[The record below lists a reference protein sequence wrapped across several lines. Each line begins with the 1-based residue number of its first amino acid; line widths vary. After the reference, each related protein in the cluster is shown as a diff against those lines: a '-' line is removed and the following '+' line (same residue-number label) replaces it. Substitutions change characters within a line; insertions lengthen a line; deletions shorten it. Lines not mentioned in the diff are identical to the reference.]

1 MIFFFLLAFKVNEF
15 KKSLQVSSCEDTESV
30 KVSNSKSLKSV
41 KVSGS
46 DNLNT
51 ISCKQSSKLVSS
63 LESSLEQLS
72 LKSTKTFSILKEHL
86 YNQLHFSENQ
96 KCEFTRLDQGDFG
109 CFKKLNFSETSS
121 PSTPLYL
128 NTQYESTKLSDEIQS
143 IERDLN
149 YNTTNMSRTRRLNR
163 NSLRAL
169 SGSDTEDDASFSSN
183 RVKLKRNKASDV
195 LTHLN
200 SSGEKISSESHSD
213 VYISSNHNNV
223 ARSVLAS
230 SSSSSK
236 VTGANYLHTSTPTGF
251 CDLYQRNSA
260 SSSQANISAV
270 QNFFYIITLRWL
282 LWRYIYLKIITIVN
296 FDVWLLSRLC
306 RRRRV
311 IIVLLLPLLLYLLYS
326 KRKRP
331 KVQNRH
337 LPNMTVLSSLW
348 GIPSFFSN
356 IFIPEKTTSFTSQT
370 TSHSVDSKIKSDTSL
385 TKQDIEL
392 LTIKTLDARFS
403 ELAKKIQTPQDLKLC
418 NCKSFRGRVVVFDS
432 LNTKMKD
439 FEEKLSALS
448 GLKKCCDEKWTVADF
463 TTSIEKHLVTAFRNV
478 MAGEKNTDSPYYF
491 FHQWLNSKF
500 IDPNKL
506 SAEIHAAFEKMK
518 MQQSSD
524 IKLDQNSMNVV
535 KSVVQHYV
543 ETLKANL
550 TPVSSAK
557 ITYDNSLTHQDMK
570 RIVKEVSGC
579 TLLYKPRGSVL
590 STRCSESY
598 VEKNGKFMLL
608 GVPLWSEENSPR
620 TAIQPDVQPGK
631 CWAFK
636 GSQGYLVI
644 QLSYTIYP
652 TGFTLEH
659 IPVSLSPSGSIDSAP
674 KDFSV
679 WGLASENDFE
689 GTLLGTYTFEIDG
702 DLIASYFESEMNSS
716 RAKRGGGGSR
726 YFKHPAPGGSRTMN
740 RSDKRKSPSNDQY
753 DLRSFIKSKE
763 GREFLEDIDAS
774 APDTSNRKLSWA
786 EQIEA
791 AEKAYED
798 TSVDSPMKSLSVV
811 SPEKRKNYSASATQ
825 DRFKEVEISPHS
837 KSGKKRQRNRE
848 QVLDLVQLSPS
859 LDGVKRRL
867 GWNRKN
873 FPDDVSTTSSSTM
886 CSSDNDSDR
895 SNKQYET
902 DPVVL
907 ERRQKQINYGKN
919 TKGYKLYLE
928 AIPKHKRTPDH
939 IFTPKKHVKYSRRSW
954 DCQIKIWRKRLH
966 EWDPKSDSEEEEDAD
981 VDLSDMVG
989 MIQE

>member
-270 QNFFYIITLRWL
+270 QNSSILSTLRWL

-326 KRKRP
+326 LLGSSSELSSRSLDVISSSASAFASSLYSLLIFPFKQFTFQEETAKGAESSFC
-331 KVQNRH
+331 
-337 LPNMTVLSSLW
+337 PNDDSVLSSLW

-403 ELAKKIQTPQDLKLC
+403 ELAKKIQTPQDLKTEAMNALQKEIADLHLQF
-418 NCKSFRGRVVVFDS
+418 KSLSSSIQLLEKNIQNTDKGRVVVFDS

-524 IKLDQNSMNVV
+524 IKLVQNSMNVV

-570 RIVKEVSGC
+570 RIVKEALMLYDADKTGKVDYALESGG
-579 TLLYKPRGSVL
+579 GSVL

-702 DLIASYFESEMNSS
+702 DPLQYFEIQN
-716 RAKRGGGGSR
+716 
-726 YFKHPAPGGSRTMN
+726 
-740 RSDKRKSPSNDQY
+740 
-753 DLRSFIKSKE
+753 L
-763 GREFLEDIDAS
+763 
-774 APDTSNRKLSWA
+774 
-786 EQIEA
+786 
-791 AEKAYED
+791 
-798 TSVDSPMKSLSVV
+798 TSVPISLVELKIHSNHGNL
-811 SPEKRKNYSASATQ
+811 EYTCLY
-825 DRFKEVEISPHS
+825 RFRVH
-837 KSGKKRQRNRE
+837 GTR
-848 QVLDLVQLSPS
+848 
-859 LDGVKRRL
+859 
-867 GWNRKN
+867 
-873 FPDDVSTTSSSTM
+873 
-886 CSSDNDSDR
+886 
-895 SNKQYET
+895 
-902 DPVVL
+902 
-907 ERRQKQINYGKN
+907 
-919 TKGYKLYLE
+919 
-928 AIPKHKRTPDH
+928 A
-939 IFTPKKHVKYSRRSW
+939 
-954 DCQIKIWRKRLH
+954 
-966 EWDPKSDSEEEEDAD
+966 
-981 VDLSDMVG
+981 
-989 MIQE
+989 